1 MVMLVSVETVALGL
15 LALLVAGLLR
25 SHAEILRALHR
36 LGEEVGSADGADEA
50 PGPNRPAAGVMPP
63 RPDSSAV
70 FDVVGVTPFDE
81 SVSIAVG
88 GTEVTTLLAFLSGGC
103 SSCARFWQAFDGP
116 DHLGLPDR
124 TRVVIVTLGVG
135 EESPARLR
143 RVAPQGVPVVMSSEA
158 WQDYAVPGAPYF
170 ILTGGREGRV
180 LGEGSA
186 STWAEVASL
195 LSDAVGD
202 GGVTPTARPIRLT
215 GSSPETREARVD
227 RELAAAGILPGDP
240 RLYHEPMTGAG
251 S

>member
-36 LGEEVGSADGADEA
+36 IGEEVGRASGPDEA
-50 PGPNRPAAGVMPP
+50 LGPIGPAAGIVAP

-88 GTEVTTLLAFLSGGC
+88 GTHVTTLLAFLSGGC
-103 SSCARFWQAFDGP
+103 SSCARFWQAFDDP

-143 RVAPQGVPVVMSSEA
+143 RVAPRGVPVVMSSEA
-158 WQDYAVPGAPYF
+158 WQDYQVPGAPYF

-186 STWAEVASL
+186 GTWAEVASL
-195 LSDAVGD
+195 LRDAVGD
-202 GGVTPTARPIRLT
+202 AGDASDARRIRLT
-215 GSSPETREARVD
+215 GSSRESREARVD

>member
-1 MVMLVSVETVALGL
+1 MLVAVETVALGL

-36 LGEEVGSADGADEA
+36 IGEEVGSASEPDEA
-50 PGPNRPAAGVMPP
+50 VKVGRRAAGVVPP
-63 RPDSSAV
+63 RPDSSQV

-88 GTEVTTLLAFLSGGC
+88 GTQVTTLLAFLSGGC
-103 SSCARFWQAFDGP
+103 SSCGRFWEAFADP
-116 DHLGLPDR
+116 DRLGLPDR

-143 RVAPQGVPVVMSSEA
+143 RVAPEGVPVVMSSEA
-158 WQDYAVPGAPYF
+158 WQDYNVPGAPYF
-170 ILTGGREGRV
+170 ILTGGSEGRV

-186 STWAEVASL
+186 GTWAEVASL
-195 LSDAVGD
+195 LRDAAGD
-202 GGVTPTARPIRLT
+202 TR
-215 GSSPETREARVD
+215 SSRETREARAD
-227 RELAAAGILPGDP
+227 RELAAAGIRPGDP
-240 RLYHEPMTGAG
+240 RLYHEHTSGAG